1 MYVVKK
7 ISFCDHAAEADAL
20 AYASIVFEDNK
31 AYSKNLFMVL
41 QPFGSLQVI
50 IVDITED
57 CKLTIGL
64 GSGSVIF
71 GSREDDKDALKSL
84 SEIKFT

>member
-1 MYVVKK
+1 IRKVTVIMLPRP
-7 ISFCDHAAEADAL
+7 DAL
-20 AYASIVFEDNK
+20 AYASIVFEANK
-31 AYSKNLFMVL
+31 AYTEELIHGAKPLEF
-41 QPFGSLQVI
+41 QVI

-71 GSREDDKDALKSL
+71 WSREDDKDALKSL